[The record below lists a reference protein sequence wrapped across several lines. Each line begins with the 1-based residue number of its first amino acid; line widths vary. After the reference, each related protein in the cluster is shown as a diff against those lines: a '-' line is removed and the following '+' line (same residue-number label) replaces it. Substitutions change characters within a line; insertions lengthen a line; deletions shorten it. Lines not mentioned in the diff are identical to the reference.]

1 MHHLQFALH
10 LQQLELEREKLAFDK
25 KKHEDYMELERARVG
40 LTTPDS
46 LSNRITSLYE
56 ELQEAIGDYNNRH
69 SSDW

>member
-25 KKHEDYMELERARVG
+25 QKHEDYMELERARYG
-40 LTTPDS
+40 LKDPDP
-46 LSNRITSLYE
+46 LTNRIESLYE
-56 ELQEAIGDYNNRH
+56 ELQEAIGEYNNRH